1 MKDDGIAR
9 SLFTYDQIFLREVL
23 MQPTL
28 LKYLNILLDNSFTLF
43 SQVGVFSEPNK
54 ELHQTAW
61 HREIQYQHF
70 VASRPMG
77 VQTLF
82 KLDPFNVQ
90 TGGTFFLPGSHL
102 FEEFPSDDYVEANC
116 IQPILDPG
124 DVILANPMLYHKAG
138 FNRSEN
144 NRLLIT
150 NTFTRPMFT
159 SHFDYT
165 KMIDPADLSDK
176 EREVLGF
183 RWNYYHTMLEWR
195 QSRIASA

>member
-9 SLFTYDQIFLREVL
+9 SLFAYDQIFLKQIL
-23 MQPTL
+23 MNPIL
-28 LKYLNILLDNSFTLF
+28 LKYIDLLLDNSFTLF
-43 SQVGVFSEPNK
+43 SQVGVFSEPGK

-70 VASRPMG
+70 TASRPMG

-82 KLDPFNVQ
+82 ILDPFNEE

-102 FEEFPSDDYVEANC
+102 FEEFPSDDYVSENS
-116 IQPILDPG
+116 IQPILGPG
-124 DVILANPMLYHKAG
+124 DVILSNPMLYHKAG
-138 FNRSEN
+138 FNRSSN

-159 SHFDYT
+159 RHFDYT
-165 KMIDPADLSDK
+165 KMIDPKFLSDK

-183 RWNYYHTMLEWR
+183 RWNYSETMLQWR
-195 QSRIASA
+195 QNRIANS

>member
-90 TGGTFFLPGSHL
+90 TGGTFFCRG
-102 FEEFPSDDYVEANC
+102 
-116 IQPILDPG
+116 
-124 DVILANPMLYHKAG
+124 
-138 FNRSEN
+138 
-144 NRLLIT
+144 LIYLKNFLRT
-150 NTFTRPMFT
+150 IM
-159 SHFDYT
+159 SKQIVY
-165 KMIDPADLSDK
+165 
-176 EREVLGF
+176 
-183 RWNYYHTMLEWR
+183 
-195 QSRIASA
+195 SRY